1 MKNTTVAGLLRAALA
16 LWTAAVLTAATCFV
30 PGFMRHICTVRP
42 EWTGWYGW
50 GVAFGWLLAAMML
63 WAFMLLWRVMGTVAQ
78 GRAFVRKN
86 ATRFRR
92 VWQLSVASFT
102 LCAGLG
108 IFMVLTNI
116 LPPFLVLTVTGLL
129 LATATA
135 GLASFALSG
144 LCQSAALLREE
155 SEMTAATSETINRA
169 LQTFFCLIEINASN
183 KTTQAVFPHI
193 ISSTASSLR
202 WQRKR

>member
-16 LWTAAVLTAATCFV
+16 LWTAAVLTVTAYFV
-30 PGFMRHICTVRP
+30 PVFMRHICAVRP
-42 EWTGWYGW
+42 ELAGWYGW

-92 VWQLSVASFT
+92 VWQLSAASFT

-116 LPPFLVLTVTGLL
+116 LPPFLVLTVAGLL

-155 SEMTAATSETINRA
+155 SEMT
-169 LQTFFCLIEINASN
+169 
-183 KTTQAVFPHI
+183 V
-193 ISSTASSLR
+193 
-202 WQRKR
+202 